1 MGDVLVFAE
10 HKAGHFPKTTLIA
23 VNAGIEL
30 GQKRGGGK
38 AIAVIGGENIDAP
51 AAELAKYGM
60 SKVIALDDAGLAHY
74 LADAY
79 AQAIAA
85 LAKSL
90 GVEYVLTTAT
100 AIGKDLMPRVAA
112 RLNAPMAS
120 EIVGIGDDGTLV
132 RPMYAGNALATVE
145 MEGAIKVVTVRATA
159 FDSAK
164 PAGNS
169 ASVEKGKPE
178 LDPAGLKMEFVAF
191 NETKSD
197 RPQLTE
203 ARIVVSGGR
212 GLKSGDNFKAVLEP
226 LVDEMGAAMGASRAA
241 VDAGFVPNDLQVGQ
255 TGKVVAPELYVAVG
269 ISGAIQHLAG
279 MKDSKT
285 IVAINKD
292 EEAPIF
298 NVADYGLV
306 ADLFKAVPEM
316 VEAVKK
322 LKHS

>member
-10 HKAGHFPKTTLIA
+10 HKHGHFPKSTLVA
-23 VNAGIEL
+23 VSAGLEMAR
-30 GQKRGGGK
+30 KRGGNC
-38 AIAVIGGENIDAP
+38 IAVVTGDNCEALAGEIG
-51 AAELAKYGM
+51 KYGV
-60 SKVIALDDAGLAHY
+60 SKVIALEEPRLANY
-74 LADAY
+74 LADAA
-79 AQAIAA
+79 AQAITA
-85 LAKSL
+85 LTRGTGA
-90 GVEYVLTTAT
+90 ETVLATAT

-120 EIVGIGDDGTLV
+120 EIIAINDDGTLI

-145 MEGAIKVVTVRATA
+145 LDGPVRVVTVRGTA
-159 FDSAK
+159 FDAAKVTDSAA
-164 PAGNS
+164 P
-169 ASVEKGKPE
+169 VEKIKAE
-178 LDPAGLKMEFVAF
+178 LDPAGLKMEFVNF
-191 NETKSD
+191 NEIKSD

-203 ARIVVSGGR
+203 AKIIVSGGR
-212 GLKSGDNFKAVLEP
+212 GLKSGENFKTVLEP
-226 LVDEMGAAMGASRAA
+226 LVDEIGAAMGASRAA

-255 TGKVVAPELYVAVG
+255 TGKVVAPELYVAIG

-298 NVADYGLV
+298 SVADFGLV

-316 VEAVKK
+316 TEELKK
-322 LKHS
+322 LKH

>member
-10 HKAGHFPKTTLIA
+10 HQRGRFPKTTLVAIK
-23 VNAGIEL
+23 AGTEL
-30 GQKRGGGK
+30 ASKRGGKSIAVVAGDK
-38 AIAVIGGENIDAP
+38 TDAIA
-51 AAELAKYGM
+51 AEAAKYGT
-60 SKVIALDDAGLAHY
+60 SKVIALEHARLAHY

-79 AQAIAA
+79 AQALAA
-85 LAKSL
+85 LAKKL

-100 AIGKDLMPRVAA
+100 ALGKDLMPRLAA
-112 RLNAPMAS
+112 RLDAPMAS
-120 EIVGIGDDGTLV
+120 EVVEMGDDGTFV

-145 MEGAIKVVTVRATA
+145 LDGAIKVVTVRATA
-159 FDSAK
+159 FDAAQ
-164 PAGNS
+164 PA
-169 ASVEKGKPE
+169 ASPSPIEKAAAE
-178 LDPAGLKMEFVAF
+178 LDESALKMEFVAF

-197 RPQLTE
+197 RPALTE

-212 GLKSGDNFKAVLEP
+212 GLKSGENFKTVLEP

-279 MKDSKT
+279 MKDSKV

-298 NVADYGLV
+298 SVADYGLV

-316 VEAVKK
+316 VEEVKK

>member
-1 MGDVLVFAE
+1 MGDVLVVAE
-10 HKAGHFPKTTLIA
+10 HRAGRFPKTTLVGI
-23 VNAGIEL
+23 NAGLEMAR
-30 GQKRGGGK
+30 KRGGNC
-38 AIAVIGGENIDAP
+38 IAAVLSDQVDGP
-51 AAELAKYGM
+51 AGELAKYGVA
-60 SKVIALDDAGLAHY
+60 KVIGLQHPRLANP
-74 LADAY
+74 LADGS
-79 AQAIAA
+79 AQAVAA
-85 LAKSL
+85 LAKKL
-90 GVEYVLTTAT
+90 GVETLLATAT
-100 AIGKDLMPRVAA
+100 AAIKDLMPRVAA

-120 EIVGIGDDGTLV
+120 EIIAINDDGTMV
-132 RPMYAGNALATVE
+132 RPMYAGNVLA
-145 MEGAIKVVTVRATA
+145 AIELDGPLRVVTVRSTA
-159 FDSAK
+159 FDAAVASAETA
-164 PAGNS
+164 PI
-169 ASVEKGKPE
+169 EKME
-178 LDPAGLKMEFVAF
+178 AEIDLATVKMEFVGF

-212 GLKSGDNFKAVLEP
+212 GLRSGENFKTVLEP
-226 LVDEMGAAMGASRAA
+226 LVDELGAAMGASRAA

-298 NVADYGLV
+298 SVADFGLV

-316 VEAVKK
+316 TEELKK
-322 LKHS
+322 TKH